1 MKVVISGIVDL
12 STIDFPKKASA
23 VIFLHGCNMKCPY
36 CHNLK
41 HILQHRKEMTIEEL
55 FKDIDFLFADAIV
68 ISGGEPTLQK
78 DAVIEIAR
86 YAKKNNLPVKIDTN
100 GTHPEVIE
108 ELVKNDLVDYV
119 AVDVKC
125 RFDRYREFV
134 KCKESGEEI
143 KNKILKIIDIC
154 KRHNTFIEC
163 RTTFVPK
170 VMDEEDIREIA
181 KTVKN
186 CDLYAIQQ
194 FEPKDAY
201 DDEFKKLPMPKENEL
216 KKLGKIA
223 KEYIKNVVV
232 IRTINGTFEI

>member
-1 MKVVISGIVDL
+1 MKALVSGIVDL
-12 STIDFPKKASA
+12 STIDYPKKASA
-23 VIFLHGCNMKCPY
+23 VIFLYGCNMKCPY

-41 HILQHRKEMTIEEL
+41 FMLEHKRGMTVEEI
-55 FKDIDFLFADAIV
+55 FNDIDFLFADAIV

-86 YAKKNNLPVKIDTN
+86 YAKEKGFPVKIDTN

-108 ELVKNDLVDYV
+108 ELIKNKLIDYV
-119 AVDVKC
+119 AIDVKC
-125 RFDRYREFV
+125 RFDKYKEFV
-134 KCKESGEEI
+134 KCREDGEEI
-143 KNKILKIIDIC
+143 KNKILKIIDLC
-154 KRHNTFIEC
+154 KKNNVFVEC

-170 VMDEEDIREIA
+170 VMDEEDIEDIA
-181 KTVKN
+181 KTVKD

-201 DDEFKKLPMPKENEL
+201 DEEFKKLPMPKENEL
-216 KKLGKIA
+216 RELGKIA
-223 KEYIKNVVV
+223 KKYIDNVV